1 MSWLLVA
8 AVVCRLLL
16 LSLDLLLAV
25 MMVLLSVLLLL
36 LMDVLLLLSSS
47 CLVRCDGHIFGGLR
61 NGGKRSRDRKVV
73 LVRLTV
79 RFW

>member
-8 AVVCRLLL
+8 TVVCRLLL

-47 CLVRCDGHIFGGLR
+47 CLVRCDGHIFWR
-61 NGGKRSRDRKVV
+61 IEKWRKEE
-73 LVRLTV
+73 
-79 RFW
+79 

>member
-25 MMVLLSVLLLL
+25 MLVLLSVLL

-47 CLVRCDGHIFGGLR
+47 CLVRCDGHIFGR
-61 NGGKRSRDRKVV
+61 IEKWRKEE
-73 LVRLTV
+73 
-79 RFW
+79 